1 MATETLVT
9 RLYWIDPNTL
19 QLPNEDD
26 TTSHADEQ
34 RNPSPTGEKPVER
47 GNAG

>member
-1 MATETLVT
+1 MNVVSEVT

-34 RNPSPTGEKPVER
+34 RNLSSTGEKPVER